1 MHRESKHR
9 GGGGRLEAMIEN
21 KGKKLKS
28 LSLRSF
34 LSLMRSSSRKLQII
48 SFHNWANLAASLLL
62 LAELY
67 TSTETKMKMN
77 KYLS

>member
-1 MHRESKHR
+1 MDRESKHR

-62 LAELY
+62 FAGIY
-67 TSTETKMKMN
+67 TNIETCIN
-77 KYLS
+77 INSCI